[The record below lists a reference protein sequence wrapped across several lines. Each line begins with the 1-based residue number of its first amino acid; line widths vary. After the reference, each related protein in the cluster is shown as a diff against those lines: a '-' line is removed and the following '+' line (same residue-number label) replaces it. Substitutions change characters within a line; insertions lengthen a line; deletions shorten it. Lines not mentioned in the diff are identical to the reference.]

1 MWRRIVSSPHLKT
14 LASSSHSHPRSA
26 VAGLRFA
33 GLSRHVATQ
42 SGIFTVHFSSSIEL
56 FLILIHFDLVVIVAG
71 SVKKTVEDV
80 VPIATGHER
89 EEIQAD
95 LEVLTSS

>member
-1 MWRRIVSSPHLKT
+1 MN
-14 LASSSHSHPRSA
+14 
-26 VAGLRFA
+26 
-33 GLSRHVATQ
+33 
-42 SGIFTVHFSSSIEL
+42 
-56 FLILIHFDLVVIVAG
+56 FDLVVIVAG

>member
-1 MWRRIVSSPHLKT
+1 M
-14 LASSSHSHPRSA
+14 
-26 VAGLRFA
+26 
-33 GLSRHVATQ
+33 
-42 SGIFTVHFSSSIEL
+42 
-56 FLILIHFDLVVIVAG
+56 ILIHFDLVVIVAG